1 MQMKTLAE
9 IKNIINNKKPYLAE
23 KYGLKSIAVFGSYSR
38 GDETEISD
46 VDLLVEFNKPIG
58 LDFVTFAD
66 ELESMLNI
74 KVDVVTKN
82 AMNELMFKQIETE
95 LNYV

>member
-1 MQMKTLAE
+1 MKTLAE
-9 IKNIINNKKPYLAE
+9 IKNILNNKKPYLSE
-23 KYGLKSIAVFGSYSR
+23 KYGLESIAVFGSYSR
-38 GDETEISD
+38 GDETAISD

>member
-1 MQMKTLAE
+1 MKTLAE
-9 IKNIINNKKPYLAE
+9 IKNTIINKKPYLTE

-66 ELESMLNI
+66 ELESMLNV
-74 KVDVVTKN
+74 KVDVVTKK
-82 AMNELMFKQIETE
+82 AMNEIMFKQIEAD
-95 LNYV
+95 LSYV

>member
-1 MQMKTLAE
+1 MKKLFE
-9 IKNIINNKKPYLAE
+9 IKNIINNSKPYFAE
-23 KYGLKSIAVFGSYSR
+23 KYGLKSIAVFGSYAR

-46 VDLLVEFNKPIG
+46 VDLLVEFNRPIG

-66 ELESMLNI
+66 ELELLLEV

-82 AMNELMFKQIETE
+82 AMNKSMFRQIESD